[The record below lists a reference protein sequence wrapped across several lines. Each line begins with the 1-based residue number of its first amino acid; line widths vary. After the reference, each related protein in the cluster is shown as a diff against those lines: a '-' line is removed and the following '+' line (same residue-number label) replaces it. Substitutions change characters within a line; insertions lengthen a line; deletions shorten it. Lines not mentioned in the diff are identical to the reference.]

1 MTDNTK
7 AESKPITGFAPPP
20 LSAIFSVAAMM
31 GISVYYF
38 PTIQDPDA
46 SIFVYRV
53 FPQYLSV
60 TGLIVAR
67 LFFAFVCVVGFAS
80 GWVTQA

>member
-1 MTDNTK
+1 MTDSTK
-7 AESKPITGFAPPP
+7 GDPKPITSFAPPP
-20 LSAIFSVAAMM
+20 LSAIFSVAAMV

-38 PTIQDPDA
+38 PTIPDPDA

-60 TGLIVAR
+60 TGLIWAR
-67 LFFAFVCVVGFAS
+67 LFFVFVCVVGFAS
-80 GWVTQA
+80 GWMTPA

>member
-7 AESKPITGFAPPP
+7 EDYKPTTGFAPPP

-31 GISVYYF
+31 GISVCYF
-38 PTIQDPDA
+38 PTLQDPDA
-46 SIFVYRV
+46 SIFVHRV

-60 TGLIVAR
+60 KGLIAAR

-80 GWVTQA
+80 GWITPA